1 MNPKNKELEKFFET
15 EVKETIPKLIDEYV
29 KLTGMPDSE
38 KMDLYQESKFEIRT
52 QEDSGST
59 YKFMSEPYII
69 VDIWDDYYSIKIADQ
84 MEEKLFFR
92 TTEIDS
98 FIKYWNN
105 EVVTY
110 FGQNINFPE
119 IKLKTI

>member
-1 MNPKNKELEKFFET
+1 MNPKNRELEKFFET
-15 EVKETIPKLIDEYV
+15 EVKETIPKLINEYA
-29 KLTGMPDSE
+29 KLAGMPDSE

-69 VDIWDDYYSIKIADQ
+69 VDIWDEYYSIKIADQ